1 MLMCG
6 VWYLVILVILL
17 LVPSICIT
25 VLSPGRNSSVCP
37 AVSTAATF
45 SGVSSSSSWS
55 DSVMYGRLPS
65 SPEQSYIL
73 QMVKVATVPC
83 VPGLGGPA
91 LPGRLSAMLMTGS
104 CWPGAPTQGARARVC
119 RPGPPPP
126 AWPGYTA
133 WRSAPP
139 GWTPAVTAQSYLP
152 FNRGEICLQL
162 LA

>member
-1 MLMCG
+1 MCG
-6 VWYLVILVILL
+6 VCYLVILVILL

-91 LPGRLSAMLMTGS
+91 LPGRLPAMLMTGS
-104 CWPGAPTQGARARVC
+104 CWPGAPTQGQRSGLQTRPAPACLARIHSVALSTARLDTSSHNPV
-119 RPGPPPP
+119 
-126 AWPGYTA
+126 
-133 WRSAPP
+133 
-139 GWTPAVTAQSYLP
+139 LP
-152 FNRGEICLQL
+152 SLQQG
-162 LA
+162 